1 MCAGPF
7 ESEETCAA
15 RSCVEEFFS
24 GRLRLQSRMLTNT
37 PNYVILSYR
46 VVVVVAAVVVV
57 IVVMLVVL
65 IVRRA

>member
-1 MCAGPF
+1 MRALSSPKRRVPHGAVWKNSSVDDCD
-7 ESEETCAA
+7 SN
-15 RSCVEEFFS
+15 
-24 GRLRLQSRMLTNT
+24 SRMLTNT
-37 PNYVILSYR
+37 PNYVIQSYR